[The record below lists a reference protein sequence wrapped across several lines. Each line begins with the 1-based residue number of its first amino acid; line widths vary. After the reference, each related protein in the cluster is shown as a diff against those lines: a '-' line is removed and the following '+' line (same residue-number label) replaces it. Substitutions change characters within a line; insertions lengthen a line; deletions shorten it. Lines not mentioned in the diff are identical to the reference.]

1 MLYSENSTTTARLL
15 ETHTRNTLNCVKDT
29 SLPAVAAGSACECC
43 HTFHQKKKKKRCQMT
58 KMVISRVCY
67 LRLLPVVKP
76 VLLLQ
81 LLYGG
86 KGLRQA
92 PVQPQHHLAAVSRR

>member
-1 MLYSENSTTTARLL
+1 MLKTPRFPLWLL
-15 ETHTRNTLNCVKDT
+15 EAHVNAVTRFTK
-29 SLPAVAAGSACECC
+29 
-43 HTFHQKKKKKRCQMT
+43 KKKKKRCQMT
-58 KMVISRVCY
+58 KMVISRFCY